1 MEKIVTKKRKSALW
15 LVLVLF
21 ILLIV
26 IFYYY
31 NKYLKT
37 LTYDNVY
44 KNISEIGRQNTTNL
58 NITIDNQKKFV
69 EQVVSTINTGT
80 FKSIEEI
87 FSNFKDDLNAYH
99 FTRFAILNKE
109 GNGITSDNIKIKD
122 YPNIEEFFNSDS
134 VYLSENRPSTVSDYQ
149 VNIYSKTFHFNNE
162 ELVFFATIN
171 TEQYVSIL
179 SRYIFNGA
187 GGTLLINQ
195 YGDVLIDS
203 TMLLNIGNTNLFDF
217 LLNNYK
223 TLTKDELTQI
233 EKMKNDILNKKSG
246 NIKIRFNNTR
256 YFFSYEIL
264 GINNWYVITTVPSSV
279 IAKEINLFLLISFG
293 ISILFIFVITSIFIY
308 ISITNEK
315 SRQKLYNIAYID
327 KITDLGNEL
336 YFKEEGTKLLKNT
349 LEEKYIIALDVNKF
363 KALNN
368 IYGYE
373 FCNKILKLIGE
384 KLKAILPNES
394 VVCRVSNDKF
404 VGIFYYKKNI
414 EKLLNK
420 IFNDISNIEINNII
434 IKVNLSIGVYKI
446 SVKDNDINKIMDKA
460 YMAHAKIKGIYDK
473 NYYIFDEELENKLLE
488 EQQIESSMEEALK
501 NDEFKVFYQPKIY
514 TSTEKIYGAEALVRW
529 DKDSKMIP
537 PGKFIPLFEKNKFIT
552 KLDIYMFKKVC
563 KDMAS
568 WKEKYNYVPTISI
581 NVSKEHFT
589 YENFIDEYVKIAD
602 KYNIDKGKI
611 DIEVT
616 ESATI
621 DEKIDTLKVMNNIK
635 SKGFIVSIDD
645 FGTGYSSLS
654 MLQNMPIDIIKIDKI
669 FVDKANL
676 NTNNNIINY
685 IVSIAKHLKIKT
697 IVEGIETK
705 EQVEFMKKI
714 NVDIIQGYYYSK
726 PISKEE
732 FEVYFKRK
740 NKL

>member
-1 MEKIVTKKRKSALW
+1 MEKIVTKKLRSALW

-26 IFYYY
+26 IFYFY
-31 NKYLKT
+31 NKYLKA

-80 FKSIEEI
+80 FESIEEI
-87 FSNFKDDLNAYH
+87 FSNFKNDLNAYH

-149 VNIYSKTFHFNNE
+149 VNIYSKTFQFNNE

-246 NIKIRFNNTR
+246 NINIRFNNTR
-256 YFFSYEIL
+256 YFFSYEML

-293 ISILFIFVITSIFIY
+293 LSILFIFVITSIFIY

-349 LEEKYIIALDVNKF
+349 LEKKYIIALDVNKF

-394 VVCRVSNDKF
+394 IVCRVSNDKF

-420 IFNDISNIEINNII
+420 IFNDISNIDINNNI

-446 SVKDNDINKIMDKA
+446 SVEDNDINEIMDKA

-568 WKEKYNYVPTISI
+568 WREKYNYVPTISI
-581 NVSKEHFT
+581 NVSKEHFA

-714 NVDIIQGYYYSK
+714 NADIIQGYYYSK

>member
-1 MEKIVTKKRKSALW
+1 MEKIVTKKFKSALW

-26 IFYYY
+26 IFYFY
-31 NKYLKT
+31 NKYLKA

-80 FKSIEEI
+80 FESIEEI
-87 FSNFKDDLNAYH
+87 FSNFKNDLNAYH

-149 VNIYSKTFHFNNE
+149 VNIYSKTFQFNKE

-246 NIKIRFNNTR
+246 NINIRFNNTR
-256 YFFSYEIL
+256 YFFSYEML

-293 ISILFIFVITSIFIY
+293 LSILFIFVITSIFIY

-394 VVCRVSNDKF
+394 IVCRVSNDKF

-420 IFNDISNIEINNII
+420 IFNDISNIDINNNI

-446 SVKDNDINKIMDKA
+446 SVEDNDINKIMDKA

-581 NVSKEHFT
+581 NVSKEHFA